1 MPHHAA
7 RLIARVGP
15 RLTHAAP
22 TALSLLSAARV
33 PRRAVALTK
42 DGLFAAGISG
52 VLFAGPDEGGAWRT
66 TLAIGPGGGSSKGG
80 SVGVIVIEGA
90 LEHRA
95 QLGMC
100 EAFVDG
106 YDAIE
111 SRYDAAIQ
119 AYRDGEIR
127 QIVTVINSPGGARAG
142 LFGSARRVRAKIE
155 AAGVPT
161 MAVADECCC
170 SAAWT
175 WALVSDKFYAPSDAQ
190 VCSIGAVTIAESIA
204 GKLEKEGREVRVYR
218 SGERKMRPSG
228 VEPFN
233 EADDAALQAR
243 ADEGGLLIAEWTAE
257 RRGGV
262 AADYLALQG
271 AVFSGQEAMRRG
283 LIDGLLSATEVIDMA
298 LTDAARAEMAEAVG
312 LTASA
317 SEAEI
322 KNKMSEGRAAID
334 LLARERAEHT
344 KTAESLLTLKASQEK
359 AEKAQEAANKRTA
372 FASEVQSLR
381 TSARVSPASALLV
394 LAHYDKHGEASARD
408 TLAAVTTDAP
418 QVPAGARAGAVP
430 VPGESS
436 GLTAFEKARAKQLGM
451 TEAEFAAH
459 KEPSNG

>member
-1 MPHHAA
+1 VSAA
-7 RLIARVGP
+7 GAL
-15 RLTHAAP
+15 LT
-22 TALSLLSAARV
+22 AARV

-80 SVGVIVIEGA
+80 GVGVIVIEGA

-100 EAFVDG
+100 DAFVDG

-127 QIVTVINSPGGARAG
+127 QIVTVINSPGGARNG
-142 LFGSARRVRAKIE
+142 LFSTARRVRAKIE

-161 MAVADECCC
+161 VAVADECCC

-190 VCSIGAVTIAESIA
+190 VASIGAVTIAESIA
-204 GKLEKEGREVRVYR
+204 GKLEKEGREIRVYR

-243 ADEGGLLIAEWTAE
+243 ADEGGALICEWTAE
-257 RRGGV
+257 RRGGSKD
-262 AADYLALQG
+262 DYLALQG

-283 LIDGLLSATEVIDMA
+283 LIDGLLSASEVIDMA

-322 KNKMSEGRAAID
+322 KQRMSEGRAAIEALATEKAAHAKAAAD
-334 LLARERAEHT
+334 LLALQNKGE
-344 KTAESLLTLKASQEK
+344 QEK
-359 AEKAQEAANKRTA
+359 AQTAAQRARETFASDVLALRTA
-372 FASEVQSLR
+372 G
-381 TSARVSPASALLV
+381 RVSPVAASALLGV
-394 LAHYDKHGEASARD
+394 AADLAKGVEAVKGHYDTHGEASARH
-408 TLAAVTTDAP
+408 TLALVTMPAP
-418 QVPAGARAGAVP
+418 IVPAGARAGAVP
-430 VPGESS
+430 VPQPAS
-436 GLTAFEKARAKQLGM
+436 AQL
-451 TEAEFAAH
+451 TEAQKAHCKAIGANETEYAAAMLGG
-459 KEPSNG
+459 KASES